1 MSSLLPKKNEEFVK
15 LIFCSSNSLL
25 YRGWEVGGVSHEII
39 LDKTVNNKDNWYYK
53 ERKKKNTRLHCFQ
66 KKIFLFKTNILYI

>member
-1 MSSLLPKKNEEFVK
+1 MSSLLQKKYEEFVK

-39 LDKTVNNKDNWYYK
+39 LDKQLIIKTTGIIKKEKRQIPVSTVF
-53 ERKKKNTRLHCFQ
+53 KKKYFSSKQTYF
-66 KKIFLFKTNILYI
+66 I